1 MGPLGH
7 TVPEWPLIRRTFPTC
22 ADPRVRPRREGVGH
36 PARPTASGT
45 PGRTRVGCGTLCTVS
60 DAPQDAGP
68 EPVDDLEALVGSWL
82 TIPDIAERLG
92 LPLSSVRKLVE
103 DRELLAHRVG
113 ERRVVSVPAGFVD
126 DQGPLHA
133 LKGTFTVLAD
143 GGMSDTEILRW
154 LHTPDDTLPVP
165 GSPLDAIHAGF
176 KTEVRRRAMEVAL

>member
-1 MGPLGH
+1 MTLGTH
-7 TVPEWPLIRRTFPTC
+7 GTGVTSIRETFSTCGVPACPGSATGSGH
-22 ADPRVRPRREGVGH
+22 RPC
-36 PARPTASGT
+36 PTASGCT
-45 PGRTRVGCGTLCTVS
+45 GRGRAGCGTLCTVS

-68 EPVDDLEALVGSWL
+68 DPVDDLEALVGSWL

-126 DQGPLHA
+126 DEGPLHA

-154 LHTPDDTLPVP
+154 LHTVDDTLPVAGAP
-165 GSPLDAIHAGF
+165 IDAIRAGF
-176 KTEVRRRAMEVAL
+176 KTEVRRRAMEVAF